1 MVWAQVKKSSLLFA
15 CYWETLHENFEVR
28 LFLNVKD
35 TVIDVEKSIFFVIN
49 FIKQIISYL
58 QNWVLEVNMTIT
70 YDLVFFK
77 NLSNI
82 LVKELN
88 RLYDFIWILINEMK
102 RWFFPSSIG
111 WVFILGAYED
121 YDEIVF
127 FIPEPIANRLILIE
141 EAETLFEHGNRFNV
155 VYPVL

>member
-1 MVWAQVKKSSLLFA
+1 M
-15 CYWETLHENFEVR
+15 
-28 LFLNVKD
+28 
-35 TVIDVEKSIFFVIN
+35 TVTDYFV
-49 FIKQIISYL
+49 L
-58 QNWVLEVNMTIT
+58 
-70 YDLVFFK
+70 FK
-77 NLSNI
+77 NLFDI
-82 LVKELN
+82 LIKELN
-88 RLYDFIWILINEMK
+88 GFYDFIWILINEMK